1 MLSRILAIL
10 NIRPGEE
17 RNVFLM
23 LTQYF
28 FMGAAML
35 FVQSASLALF
45 FTVWDS
51 TAMPYIYLGIALI
64 VTSITAIFL
73 KISART
79 SLAQFLILS
88 VLFVLLG
95 SIALRIGLAFG
106 VNKWLLLA
114 LPIWSQ
120 TLVNITVTAFWTLA
134 GNIFDVR
141 QGKRIFGL
149 MNAGS
154 WLAYVVMGPF
164 TTPLVEMLGTE
175 NLFIVIAVC
184 LFIAFILQQ
193 MVIRANPGTQLQ
205 PEAANGHQQET
216 SILQLFRI
224 RYIALIFALIT
235 LWRIAYFI
243 LDNVFYDRVALQYP
257 SANDMAGF
265 IGGFFGVVG
274 LLGFI
279 TDMFLTGRIISRFGL
294 RAGLLATPTL
304 TALCMAALAVTGTIS
319 PEMTFLLFGLAVSGK
334 FTNEGLGFSLD
345 QTADNLL
352 YQPIHERMRARA
364 QTVTEGIIQPLAI
377 GLAGGLLLLFNT
389 ILKFNAI
396 QLTYIYLFAAAG
408 WILLCVALV
417 RAYPIA
423 LTDALHKRR
432 FGDKGILLTDSASIR
447 IVRHA
452 LTSPHSAEVFYAL
465 DLLEKSES
473 DTLSQDLAAAIRSPI
488 SEVRQDAIQRAER
501 LKLTHLLPVIYSQLK
516 VETEPSV
523 RQTAACAL
531 IVLGADS
538 NTALLLLSQP
548 DEATQSGAL
557 IGSLRILKNGNGSQA
572 AAQLTDW
579 VHSSNSLERA
589 RAADL
594 IAKVGNP
601 ILSEALLP
609 LLTDDDLTVRKSAL
623 RAAGKIR
630 HTQMYPDIIKSL
642 GSPLTRSLAFN
653 ALTEGGNDAVPA
665 IIASL
670 RDTRLLRSIH
680 LKLIRACSH
689 IQSAEAAHALE
700 GLIQHPNGKV
710 RSRALT
716 ALQDC
721 RYKPQGTARSMVSE
735 QVAAELRR
743 AAWLLASLHD
753 LEKSM
758 QTEVIRRAIQ
768 LDLEETIQRL
778 LLLFGFIYET
788 NSIQRAQTAI
798 RKRDGNRRAY
808 AIEVLDTTLEREHKV
823 PFIALLESLSP
834 KERLEK
840 MGIAFAQTFLPPAG
854 RVLDMLNNPL
864 ARENP
869 WLVATCIEFADSLGI
884 SLDRQLTDGL
894 TSSNESLLTRMVMQ
908 KRKET
913 KMLTTVE
920 RVIILKSLSMFAET
934 PDEALAEL
942 ADLLHEEL
950 AQPGDVIVREGEP
963 GDSLYI
969 VVDGKVEVVDDNRIL
984 NQLGARTVFGELS
997 MLDSSPRTATIRA
1010 LEETSL
1016 LRLDQ
1021 TSFYEIMSDYVEV
1034 AMGTIQ
1040 LLTRNL
1046 RARTGDVLELS
1057 RMLGQ

>member
-23 LTQYF
+23 LAQYF

-45 FTVWDS
+45 FTTWDS

-64 VTSITAIFL
+64 VSSVTAIFL
-73 KISART
+73 KISERT
-79 SLAQFLILS
+79 SLARFLTLS
-88 VLFVLLG
+88 VLFVLIG
-95 SIALRIGLAFG
+95 SIVLRIGLAFG
-106 VNKWLLLA
+106 ENKWLMLA

-134 GNIFDVR
+134 GNIFNVR

-164 TTPLVEMLGTE
+164 TAPIVQALGTE
-175 NLFIVIAVC
+175 NLFIAIS
-184 LFIAFILQQ
+184 LSLLIAFIFQQ
-193 MVIRANPGTQLQ
+193 MVIRANPGTQIL
-205 PEAANGHQQET
+205 PENNKDQNQKT
-216 SILQLFRI
+216 SIWQLFRI
-224 RYIALIFALIT
+224 RYIVLIFALIA

-243 LDNVFYDRVALQYP
+243 LDNIFYDRVAMQYP
-257 SANDMAGF
+257 SPTEMAGF

-274 LLGFI
+274 VLGFI

-294 RAGLLATPTL
+294 RAGLLATPAL
-304 TALCMAALAVTGTIS
+304 TALCMAALAVTGVVS
-319 PEMTFLLFGLAVSGK
+319 PEMTLVLFWLAVTGK
-334 FTNEGLGFSLD
+334 FSNEGLGFSLD

-352 YQPIHERMRARA
+352 YQPIHERMRVRV

-396 QLTYIYLFAAAG
+396 QLTYIYLIFALG
-408 WILLCVALV
+408 WLLICVALA

-423 LTDALHKRR
+423 LTEALHKRR
-432 FGDKGILLTDSASIR
+432 FGDKGILLIDNASIR
-447 IVRHA
+447 VLRNA
-452 LTSPHSAEVFYAL
+452 LNSPHAAEVLYSL
-465 DLLEKSES
+465 DLLEKGES

-488 SEVRQDAIQRAER
+488 AAVRREAIQRAER
-501 LKLTHLLPVIYSQLK
+501 LRLSQLLPVILTQLK
-516 VETEPSV
+516 METETSV
-523 RQTAACAL
+523 RQTASCAL

-538 NTALLLLSQP
+538 NTAMHLLSQQ
-548 DEATQSGAL
+548 DEATQYGAL
-557 IGSLRILKNGNGSQA
+557 VGALRVLKNGKESEA
-572 AAQLTDW
+572 ANQLNMCI
-579 VHSSNSLERA
+579 HSTESHERI
-589 RAADL
+589 RATDL
-594 IAKVGNP
+594 IADARNDNLGV
-601 ILSEALLP
+601 ALLP
-609 LLTDDDLTVRKSAL
+609 LLGDDDLAVQKSAL
-623 RAAGKIR
+623 RAAAKIR
-630 HTQMYPDIIKSL
+630 NAEMYPAIIKAL
-642 GSPLTRSLAFN
+642 GSIQTRSLAFN
-653 ALTEGGNDAVPA
+653 ALTKGGEQALPS
-665 IIASL
+665 ITASL
-670 RDTRLLRSIH
+670 RDDSLLRPIR
-680 LKLIRACSH
+680 LKLIRACAL
-689 IQSAEAAHALE
+689 IQNAEAVNALE
-700 GLIQHPNGKV
+700 ELMQHPNGIV
-710 RSRALT
+710 RLRALS

-721 RYKPQGTARSMVSE
+721 RYKPQGKAKSMVSG
-735 QVAAELRR
+735 QVLAEFNR

-758 QTEVIRRAIQ
+758 QTGVIQRAIH
-768 LDLEETIQRL
+768 LDIQATIQRL
-778 LLLFGFIYET
+778 LLLFGFIYEADA
-788 NSIQRAQTAI
+788 IQRARAAI
-798 RKRDGNRRAY
+798 RRHDANRRAY
-808 AIEVLDTTLEREHKV
+808 AIEALDATLGREHKI
-823 PFIALLESLSP
+823 PFIALLEELTP

-840 MGIAFAQTFLPPAG
+840 MGLSFGQTFLPPAG
-854 RVLDMLNNPL
+854 RVTDILTNPM
-864 ARENP
+864 ARQNP
-869 WLVATCIEFADSLGI
+869 WLVATCIEFADDMGI
-884 SLDRQLTDGL
+884 SLDRQIKDGL
-894 TSSNESLLTRMVMQ
+894 TASNESLLSRMVMQ
-908 KRKET
+908 KQKEN

-942 ADLLHEEL
+942 ADQLQEQLVH
-950 AQPGDVIVREGEP
+950 PGDVIVREGET

-969 VVDGKVEVVDDNRIL
+969 IVDGKVEVVDDNRVL
-984 NQLGARTVFGELS
+984 NQLGARAVFGELS